1 MMIPKRILFV
11 DDSPSDR
18 ELVLAAFETIQ
29 LSNGVTALQDGAEAL
44 DYLYRRGEF
53 EDFSGGL
60 PAMILLDLKMQKVD
74 GFQFLR
80 QIRNDPALRLI
91 PVVIMSSSREEQ
103 DLLKAYQLGA
113 NAYVVKPLQFGDFIE
128 AVKNIGTFWAMLNE
142 PSPGNSRRSKF

>member
-1 MMIPKRILFV
+1 M
-11 DDSPSDR
+11 
-18 ELVLAAFETIQ
+18 
-29 LSNGVTALQDGAEAL
+29 TALQDGAEAL